1 MGEVDRPGVYS
12 LGGRQINILQAM
24 AASAMKNDHPDA
36 MLITL
41 VRRNPDGKET
51 TTVHSFKMML
61 KDRSK
66 DLFLQPNDVLIVKT
80 NTNDTETKTDP
91 ALKELL
97 VRQAQLKSQINSLLK
112 SAGPRNPVVV
122 NLQNQLGDVES
133 QIQKLQ
139 AAP

>member
-1 MGEVDRPGVYS
+1 
-12 LGGRQINILQAM
+12 
-24 AASAMKNDHPDA
+24 MKNDHPDA

-51 TTVHSFKMML
+51 TTVHSFKLML